1 MDKKNNVIHLRID
14 DTLKAILE
22 KHADQEQRT
31 LTNYIYKVLYD
42 AMLNDGELLKPQF
55 NIDVERI

>member
-14 DTLKAILE
+14 DNLKELLE
-22 KHADQEQRT
+22 RNAEREQRT

-42 AMLNDGELLKPQF
+42 KMLNDGELLKPQF
-55 NIDVERI
+55 NIDIERI

>member
-14 DTLKAILE
+14 DTLKSILE
-22 KHADQEQRT
+22 KHAEQEQRS
-31 LTNYIYKVLYD
+31 LTNYIYKVLYN

-55 NIDVERI
+55 NIDIERI